1 MNLGQNISLAGA
13 NPVPIVEAAT
23 TTEPLQTTASSTE
36 ASDPDHIKA
45 YVANYYSQTPILAD
59 IASCESHDQQFN
71 TDGTVMRGAVVYQD
85 VGIMQINE
93 TYHGAEAKALGYDIY
108 TLDGNLAFANWLY
121 NKEGTAPWD
130 SSSPCWDK

>member
-1 MNLGQNISLAGA
+1 MSSA

-23 TTEPLQTTASSTE
+23 TSQPIQQTLNSTQIT
-36 ASDPDHIKA
+36 DPAAIKA
-45 YVANYYSQTPILAD
+45 YVANYFSQTPILAD

-71 TDGTVMRGAVVYQD
+71 PDGSVMRGAVVYQD

-93 TYHGAEAKALGYDIY
+93 TYHGEEAKALGYDIY
-108 TLDGNLAFANWLY
+108 TLDGNLAFAQWLY
-121 NKEGTAPWD
+121 DKEGTAPWQ

>member
-1 MNLGQNISLAGA
+1 M
-13 NPVPIVEAAT
+13 
-23 TTEPLQTTASSTE
+23 
-36 ASDPDHIKA
+36 A

-71 TDGTVMRGAVVYQD
+71 ADGTVMRGAVVYQD

-108 TLDGNLAFANWLY
+108 TLDGNLAFADWLY

-130 SSSPCWDK
+130 SSSSCWDK